1 MNQPIRALHVLGQL
15 EHGGVASWVRCL
27 MKALPRDKVAID
39 LCCDYRLTT
48 GALTSEFKQLGAKIN
63 WVPLSWNLWDY
74 QNRLRRI
81 LIDGRYQIVHAH
93 RSFNSGATLRAAA
106 KAGVAVRI
114 AYHHTPN
121 DNVVPSPGRML
132 YSMVLRYWMLKFA
145 THIWGCSETA
155 LKANY
160 GPQWRTR
167 DTRLDIV
174 YGAVQ
179 CLKTRLDARM
189 AIRNEFGI
197 PGNAFVVGFI
207 GRVTWPKN
215 PEGAMRICLRL
226 LELGSSIYCLF
237 VGDGPLMQSLR
248 NIRGMSPNASRIHLV
263 GFRQDIG
270 DILQSIDVFLQPSEF
285 EGLPLSTLE
294 ALDAGLPVVGSH
306 APGLLE
312 ALPPEYHKFCS
323 DAHAIESHVKNI
335 MTIKNTAINLS
346 RPAAW
351 LSRFSSETFAATIYK
366 RYSDALGRKV

>member
-1 MNQPIRALHVLGQL
+1 
-15 EHGGVASWVRCL
+15 
-27 MKALPRDKVAID
+27 
-39 LCCDYRLTT
+39 
-48 GALTSEFKQLGAKIN
+48 
-63 WVPLSWNLWDY
+63 
-74 QNRLRRI
+74 
-81 LIDGRYQIVHAH
+81 
-93 RSFNSGATLRAAA
+93 
-106 KAGVAVRI
+106 
-114 AYHHTPN
+114 
-121 DNVVPSPGRML
+121 
-132 YSMVLRYWMLKFA
+132 
-145 THIWGCSETA
+145 
-155 LKANY
+155 
-160 GPQWRTR
+160 
-167 DTRLDIV
+167 
-174 YGAVQ
+174 
-179 CLKTRLDARM
+179 M

-226 LELGSSIYCLF
+226 LELGSSFHCLF
-237 VGDGPLMQSLR
+237 VGDGPLMKSLR
-248 NIRGMSPNASRIHLV
+248 NIRGMSPNASRIHLA

-294 ALDAGLPVVGSH
+294 ALDAGLPIVGSH

-335 MTIKNTAINLS
+335 MAIKNTSINLS